1 LVAATHAIICVNTCA
16 TALWQVFDEKQAEE
30 IFKMLLVTPLCNA
43 LL

>member
-1 LVAATHAIICVNTCA
+1 MSGAWSSRA